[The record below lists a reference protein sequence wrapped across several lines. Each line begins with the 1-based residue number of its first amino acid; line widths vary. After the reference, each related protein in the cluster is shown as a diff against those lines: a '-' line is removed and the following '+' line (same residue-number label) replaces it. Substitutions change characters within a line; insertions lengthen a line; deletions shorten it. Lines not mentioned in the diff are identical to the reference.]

1 MKASCKISS
10 DLRSVEIDSTLD
22 RGSCKEFVAIFNLP
36 QTLPEIEDADIRLL
50 SSLLPLLALLLISAE
65 IK

>member
-1 MKASCKISS
+1 M
-10 DLRSVEIDSTLD
+10 EIDSTLV

-50 SSLLPLLALLLISAE
+50 SSLLPLLTLLLISAE